1 MPYRQRMEREL
12 ERLEASRRRLVHAG
26 RQASDD
32 VRVAIVSGKG
42 QYVAAADLE
51 RYRRLGQELNRVEA
65 KLIAEVGDQV
75 ADVVTGPG
83 GDSAP
88 ARGPGEPP
96 PRRPLLAVRA
106 EEPDDPGAEAPPT
119 PGVGDKVLIANAYG
133 EPKPALVMAE
143 DPARPGV
150 VKVKYLASK
159 TAAWVARTRIL
170 APAPAVLSAVE
181 PDDLVGDVG
190 AEELAHGRHQLATP
204 SAGAGDDHDQVADV
218 GADPLVAAASAS
230 AARALLERPA
240 DVEDLLDRFLT
251 RRKASTIDAYRKD
264 LGYFAAWLDLPL
276 REAAA
281 RLLACDQGQ
290 ANRLLDHYLAHL
302 RSTAPDPRSGSS
314 APRLSPATVNR
325 RLAAIRSLVKMARLH
340 GLVAWT
346 VDVEGERAEAYRD
359 TRGPGL
365 PALRR
370 IVEELDDAEGSRR
383 PKAARD
389 RALVRLMWDLGL
401 RRGELVEL
409 DLDHVDLD
417 DARLSVLGKGRE
429 ERVWLDLPD
438 ETLEAL
444 DLWLVHR
451 GDEPGPLFCTV
462 AKGGRVRGGQR
473 IAGTDVYRAVAG
485 HGQRAG
491 ARVRPHGIRHS
502 SITSVLEASGGDRR
516 LGQTHGR
523 HRDSRVTDR
532 YDDARANL
540 GGKAARLAASLL

>member
-106 EEPDDPGAEAPPT
+106 EEPDDPGA
-119 PGVGDKVLIANAYG
+119 
-133 EPKPALVMAE
+133 
-143 DPARPGV
+143 
-150 VKVKYLASK
+150 
-159 TAAWVARTRIL
+159 
-170 APAPAVLSAVE
+170 
-181 PDDLVGDVG
+181 
-190 AEELAHGRHQLATP
+190 
-204 SAGAGDDHDQVADV
+204 DV

-251 RRKASTIDAYRKD
+251 RRKASTSDAYRKD

-409 DLDHVDLD
+409 DLDHVGLD

-451 GDEPGPLFCTV
+451 GDEPRPLFCTV

-473 IAGTDVYRAVAG
+473 IA
-485 HGQRAG
+485 
-491 ARVRPHGIRHS
+491 
-502 SITSVLEASGGDRR
+502 
-516 LGQTHGR
+516 
-523 HRDSRVTDR
+523 
-532 YDDARANL
+532 
-540 GGKAARLAASLL
+540 